1 MTCIK
6 DGVFKSML
14 TSRTPCYAGSVSN
27 GHGRGE
33 INSEPVARQANFF
46 VSTSKPVDDSQLREM
61 FVEELKR
68 QNLEY
73 GIYIPE
79 LESGQEGWTDVKR
92 SSFMLPLNFSVPDSF
107 VDFSVDFEYAY
118 KVYADGRPDE
128 LVNGARVYSIRE
140 AMYNAITAMGLFVRY
155 IPAFAKQGQVPSL
168 YHSSRQSHYSNVQ
181 NCQC

>member
-1 MTCIK
+1 
-6 DGVFKSML
+6 
-14 TSRTPCYAGSVSN
+14 
-27 GHGRGE
+27 
-33 INSEPVARQANFF
+33 
-46 VSTSKPVDDSQLREM
+46 M

-92 SSFMLPLNFSVPDSF
+92 SSFMLPLNFSVPDSL

-140 AMYNAITAMGLFVRY
+140 AMYNAITAMGAVCEVYTGFCKARSGSIPVSLIAPKSLFKCAKLSVLNDEKAPKTKRLVL
-155 IPAFAKQGQVPSL
+155 PAIKNIKYEKERDVIVNALKDEMKTETDARRLFFLL
-168 YHSSRQSHYSNVQ
+168 YP
-181 NCQC
+181 